1 MPRGQDDTHAHEGNK
16 QGTPASKRE
25 HGETVAVE
33 SRRERQT
40 RAAEKLRRKQRV
52 WDGQPVVALA
62 PRTSGLAQAWTTG
75 PLASACPGKRH
86 QTAPDSA
93 FLNSNFSPACGL
105 QGMLAGAVEPNAK
118 SG

>member
-1 MPRGQDDTHAHEGNK
+1 MPRGQDDTHAREGNK

-52 WDGQPVVALA
+52 WDRQPVLALA

-75 PLASACPGKRH
+75 PLASASPGKRH
-86 QTAPDSA
+86 RTAPDSA

-105 QGMLAGAVEPNAK
+105 PGMLAGAVEPNAK